1 MERKKNVNSQH
12 NTEGE
17 ELSWRTDTTQIQD
30 SVVLVKEYINQR
42 EQNRE
47 PRNSLLQIQSTDLWQ
62 RSKGNTMEKRL
73 QEMVSKQLGSQ
84 RQKRN
89 LDRLCIFHKYYLK
102 IDHRPKREIQ
112 NYKTSRR

>member
-1 MERKKNVNSQH
+1 MVMNRKTQYRQDVHSSQLDLQIQGNPIQNPGKLFRGSQQIHSRVYMERKKNMNSQH

-47 PRNSLLQIQSTDLWQ
+47 PRNSLLQIQSTDL
-62 RSKGNTMEKRL
+62 
-73 QEMVSKQLGSQ
+73 
-84 RQKRN
+84 
-89 LDRLCIFHKYYLK
+89 
-102 IDHRPKREIQ
+102 
-112 NYKTSRR
+112 